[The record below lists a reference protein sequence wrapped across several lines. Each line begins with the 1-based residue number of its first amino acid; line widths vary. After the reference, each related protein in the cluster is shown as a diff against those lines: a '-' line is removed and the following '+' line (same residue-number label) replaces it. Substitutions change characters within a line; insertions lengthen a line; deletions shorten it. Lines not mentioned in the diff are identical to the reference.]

1 MFFPFASDVPFTIHS
16 SFFLVFLSKVDL
28 ILSQLSSETLIH
40 KPSFFSLSPFPVP
53 VPPYILKN
61 SSWVLF
67 LKIPVTYLNL
77 FLLSL
82 LTFTKDFT
90 YCYNSLL
97 LLWHNSLKS
106 EFSQI
111 HVFAVSPKWPIT
123 PQLSNSVTPTL
134 FLKPLTKVIIALYQH
149 MVLPLFCTPS
159 SSYFSWSVMF
169 PSLEPRLLSTS
180 KIEGRRCTKQISPH
194 LGLMWHTLP

>member
-40 KPSFFSLSPFPVP
+40 KPPFFSLSPFPAP

-90 YCYNSLL
+90 YCYKSLL
-97 LLWHNSLKS
+97 PFMAQSLEIWVLPDS
-106 EFSQI
+106 CVCSF
-111 HVFAVSPKWPIT
+111 PKWPKT

-149 MVLPLFCTPS
+149 TVLPLFCTPS
-159 SSYFSWSVMF
+159 SSYFSWSV
-169 PSLEPRLLSTS
+169 
-180 KIEGRRCTKQISPH
+180 ISFLPWNLVCH
-194 LGLMWHTLP
+194 LPLK